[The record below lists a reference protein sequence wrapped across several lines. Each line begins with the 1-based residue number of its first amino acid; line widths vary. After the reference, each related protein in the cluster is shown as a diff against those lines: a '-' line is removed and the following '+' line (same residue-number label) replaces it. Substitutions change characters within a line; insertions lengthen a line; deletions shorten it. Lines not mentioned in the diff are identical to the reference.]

1 MIKQSCFGVAFNQA
15 LLFLIAALLAAC
27 PAIVIK
33 PLPDRNIN
41 LKIQWY
47 DVN

>member
-33 PLPDRNIN
+33 PDRNIN